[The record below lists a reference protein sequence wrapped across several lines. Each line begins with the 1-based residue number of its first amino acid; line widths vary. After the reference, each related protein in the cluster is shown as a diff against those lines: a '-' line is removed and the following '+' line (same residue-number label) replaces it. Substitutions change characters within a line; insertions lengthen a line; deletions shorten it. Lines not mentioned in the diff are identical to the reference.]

1 VPRTSRL
8 AALLLVGLLVGLLG
22 AVLLPS
28 TATAEQRQRDP
39 IGSDPW
45 HLGQIYRGDFPD
57 PTVLRVGSTYYAY
70 ATTTANLN
78 LPVLTSAGLRNWRP
92 VSAGATTDAMP
103 AVASW
108 AQWHLSQ
115 NGVRRV
121 GTTWA
126 PSVAR
131 LRGRYVAAYATRKAG
146 TSGKMCI
153 SVAVATRPQGPFVDH
168 TTKPLVCP
176 RRRGAIDPQIYKE
189 KGKVWLLYKTEDVSI
204 GKPTRIW
211 IRRLG
216 PRGLGFTPR
225 SEPVRLLR
233 AKMAWENGVIE
244 NPSMIRY
251 RGVHYLFYSGN
262 GWGSPHY
269 SVGYAICK
277 TVKGPCERPIDPRTA
292 TRSSTGAVQS
302 GPLLASGGGINGPGG
317 GFAFRGPTGGLR
329 LAYHA
334 WDRGFSRYPTSRSCL
349 TTPKGCAQRK
359 LHVAK
364 LGVRKNGLLL
374 VNDLGLVTG

>member
-1 VPRTSRL
+1 MPPVIRISRL
-8 AALLLVGLLVGLLG
+8 AALLLVGLVSLLG
-22 AVLLPS
+22 TVFLPS
-28 TATAEQRQRDP
+28 TATAEPARPDP

-45 HLGQIYRGDFPD
+45 RLGQVYRGDFPD
-57 PTVLRVGSTYYAY
+57 PTVLRVGSMYYAY
-70 ATTTANLN
+70 STTTANLN

-92 VSAGATTDAMP
+92 VSPGPTVDAMP
-103 AVASW
+103 AVAGW
-108 AQWHLSQ
+108 AQSRQ
-115 NGVRRV
+115 VGVRRV

-131 LRGRYVAAYATRKAG
+131 LKGRYVLAYTTRKAG
-146 TSGKMCI
+146 PAAKMCI
-153 SVAVATRPQGPFVDH
+153 SVAVSAKPQGPFVDR

-176 RRRGAIDPQIYKE
+176 RKRGAIDPQIYQE
-189 KGKVWLLYKTEDVSI
+189 KGKVWLLYKTEDIAI

-216 PRGLGFTPR
+216 PRGLGFTPL

-233 AKMAWENGVIE
+233 AKMAWENRVIE

-251 RGVHYLFYSGN
+251 RGVRYLFYSGN

-269 SVGYAICK
+269 SIGYAICK
-277 TVKGPCERPIDPRTA
+277 TVKGPCERPVDPRT
-292 TRSSTGAVQS
+292 TTSDGPPQS
-302 GPLLASGGGINGPGG
+302 VPLLASGGGISGPGG
-317 GFAFRGPTGGLR
+317 EFAFRGPTGGLR

-334 WDRGFSRYPTSRSCL
+334 WDQGFSRYPTSRACL
-349 TTPKGCAQRK
+349 KSAKGCAQRK

-364 LGVRKNGLLL
+364 IGVRKDGLLR